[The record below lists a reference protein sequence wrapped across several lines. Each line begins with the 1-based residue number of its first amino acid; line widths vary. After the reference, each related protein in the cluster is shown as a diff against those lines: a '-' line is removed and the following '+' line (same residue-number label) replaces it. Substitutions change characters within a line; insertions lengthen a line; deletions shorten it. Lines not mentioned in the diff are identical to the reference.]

1 MQTLL
6 KWAAGGQKSAG
17 LSDPSSIRRFWSDLL
32 HCVELMWKCVSLVRR
47 GACLKW
53 RGLAS
58 HPSASLE
65 NSRAL
70 AAGGSEARPDVCSDM
85 FAVNPSGPQ
94 LKNGLVYE
102 WDALVQGRGDVDL
115 PEGDN
120 TLKTAIFWMEFGLF
134 TRYISW
140 SRRVFKSGIWED
152 SFDLKTE
159 KSMKLFVSGLN
170 NKFLFFQVYIILYPN
185 IVILLVIS
193 AFKQKVCNLLILMI
207 LLFIIRH

>member
-1 MQTLL
+1 
-6 KWAAGGQKSAG
+6 
-17 LSDPSSIRRFWSDLL
+17 
-32 HCVELMWKCVSLVRR
+32 
-47 GACLKW
+47 
-53 RGLAS
+53 
-58 HPSASLE
+58 
-65 NSRAL
+65 
-70 AAGGSEARPDVCSDM
+70 
-85 FAVNPSGPQ
+85 
-94 LKNGLVYE
+94 
-102 WDALVQGRGDVDL
+102 
-115 PEGDN
+115 
-120 TLKTAIFWMEFGLF
+120 MEFGLF

-193 AFKQKVCNLLILMI
+193 AFKQQVYNLLILMI

>member
-1 MQTLL
+1 
-6 KWAAGGQKSAG
+6 
-17 LSDPSSIRRFWSDLL
+17 
-32 HCVELMWKCVSLVRR
+32 
-47 GACLKW
+47 
-53 RGLAS
+53 
-58 HPSASLE
+58 
-65 NSRAL
+65 
-70 AAGGSEARPDVCSDM
+70 
-85 FAVNPSGPQ
+85 
-94 LKNGLVYE
+94 
-102 WDALVQGRGDVDL
+102 
-115 PEGDN
+115 
-120 TLKTAIFWMEFGLF
+120 MEFGLF

-159 KSMKLFVSGLN
+159 KSMKLFVSGL

>member
-1 MQTLL
+1 
-6 KWAAGGQKSAG
+6 
-17 LSDPSSIRRFWSDLL
+17 
-32 HCVELMWKCVSLVRR
+32 
-47 GACLKW
+47 
-53 RGLAS
+53 
-58 HPSASLE
+58 
-65 NSRAL
+65 
-70 AAGGSEARPDVCSDM
+70 M

-102 WDALVQGRGDVDL
+102 WDALVQERGDVDL

-193 AFKQKVCNLLILMI
+193 AFKQQVYNLLILMI